1 MNNNIILVAG
11 KTGTGKS
18 MCLRN
23 IRNPERWLYLN
34 CENNKGLPFRSDF
47 KSKTITDPMQVFQA
61 FDRVMHPDHA
71 HKYDGIII
79 DTLTYLM
86 DMYETNYVLTAPDSR
101 SAWGEYAQYW
111 KRLMTQYV
119 AKANV
124 KVAFLGHTA
133 DVLNESEQVNETIVK
148 VKGSLMNQGIESYFS
163 NVISTKKVPL
173 KKLDFEGA
181 NKTPLLTLT
190 DDEEIVGYK
199 HCFQTKLTK
208 ETVNER
214 IRHPLGMWDKNE
226 TFIDNDLQAVFDRLE
241 EYYAPAKKADV

>member
-1 MNNNIILVAG
+1 MNNNLILVSG

-23 IRNPERWLYLN
+23 IPNQERWLYLN
-34 CENNKGLPFRSDF
+34 CENNKSLPFKNNF
-47 KSKTITDPMQVFQA
+47 KAKTITDPMQVFAA
-61 FDRVMHPDHA
+61 FDHVAKKPDN
-71 HKYDGIII
+71 YDGIII

-86 DMYETNYVLTAPDSR
+86 DMFETQYVLTAPDTR
-101 SAWGEYAQYW
+101 SAWGDYAQYF

-119 AKANV
+119 AKTHV
-124 KVAFLGHTA
+124 KVAFLAHTA

-148 VKGSLMNQGIESYFS
+148 VKGALMYQGIESYFS
-163 NVISTKKVPL
+163 NVISTKKIPL
-173 KKLDFEGA
+173 KKLDIEGA
-181 NKTPLLTLT
+181 NKTPLLTIN

-214 IRHPLGMWDKNE
+214 IRHPLAMWEREE
-226 TFIDNDLQAVFDRLE
+226 TFIDNDLQAVFQRLE
-241 EYYAPAKKADV
+241 DYYV